1 MAVLSDDEKTLV
13 AKLNK
18 QLRANRRR
26 YTLLDRYYEG
36 ERRLQQMGI
45 AVPPELRMFQAA
57 VNVPRMAVNE
67 PVSRQNLKG
76 FQRSST
82 TSKKAKAGIDGTL
95 RDAWDE
101 NNLTSRS
108 MLVHTDARL
117 YGRGFVSVSTN
128 PDDAK
133 MPRIVVEPAEGMAI
147 DVSPLGDTRGAMRE
161 YSDDG
166 SKFLTLYQPGK
177 TRWLEQTR
185 NGWEDF
191 LEPDEHGGPVPLVM
205 FLNRQR
211 TARWAGVSEMADVIE
226 KTDAIAR
233 LISNMQVGGEALA
246 WPKRWAA
253 GVKREDFQD
262 KDGKPVPTWEAYMTV
277 IMTAANPDAKFGN
290 FDAAELA
297 NFHKAV
303 DALLSWCAAEL
314 GLPLRFMGQEA
325 TNPASEGAIKADE
338 SRLVKNVELKNR
350 FDGDSWSWVMGLW
363 DSMRTGRSPRGN
375 RIRSLWFDPSTPTE
389 SQQAD
394 RVLKLKSEGI
404 LSREGSWDELG
415 WDEARKDRERA
426 YFEAEQ
432 RDPILEKIAANR
444 AAAAATQDLNGA
456 GADGGQ

>member
-1 MAVLSDDEKTLV
+1 MAVLSDDEKALV
-13 AKLNK
+13 AKLSK
-18 QLRANRRR
+18 QLRTNQRR

-36 ERRLQQMGI
+36 ERRLTQIGI

-67 PVSRQNLKG
+67 VVSRQNLKG
-76 FQRSST
+76 FQRSSA
-82 TSKKAKAGIDGTL
+82 TSKKASAGIDGTL

-108 MLVHTDARL
+108 MLLHQDARL

-128 PDDAK
+128 PDDPK
-133 MPRIVVEPAEGMAI
+133 MPHIVVEPAEGMAI
-147 DVSPLGDTRGAMRE
+147 DVSPLGGTRGAMRA
-161 YSDDG
+161 YTDDG
-166 SKFLTLYQPGK
+166 GKFLTLYQPGK

-233 LISNMQVGGEALA
+233 IISNMQVAGEALA

-253 GVKREDFQD
+253 GVTREDFKD

-277 IMTAANPDAKFGN
+277 IMTAANKDAKFGN
-290 FDAAELA
+290 FDTADLA

-325 TNPASEGAIKADE
+325 VNPASEGAIKADE
-338 SRLVKNVELKNR
+338 SRLVKNVEWKNR
-350 FDGDSWSWVMGLW
+350 FDGDCWSWVMGLW
-363 DSMRTGRSPRGN
+363 ESMRSGRSAKGN
-375 RIRSLWFDPSTPTE
+375 RIRALWFDPSTPT
-389 SQQAD
+389 QAELTD
-394 RVLKLKSEGI
+394 HVIKLRGGDI
-404 LSREGSWDELG
+404 LSREGAWDELG

-432 RDPILEKIAANR
+432 RDPILEKIGANR
-444 AAAAATQDLNGA
+444 AAAAALNN
-456 GADGGQ
+456 ADGGQ